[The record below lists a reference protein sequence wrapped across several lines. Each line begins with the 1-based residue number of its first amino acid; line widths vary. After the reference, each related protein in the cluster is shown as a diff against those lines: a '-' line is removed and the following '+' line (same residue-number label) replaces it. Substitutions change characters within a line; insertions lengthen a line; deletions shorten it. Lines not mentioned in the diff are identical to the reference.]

1 MLTVCKVLLTR
12 VFAADTHKGDGANSF
27 GQFEFEN
34 LAYKPEYAATVLALR
49 AELHANWQQ

>member
-1 MLTVCKVLLTR
+1 MLTR

>member
-1 MLTVCKVLLTR
+1 MSIRMFVDSGV
-12 VFAADTHKGDGANSF
+12 AADTHKGDGANSF